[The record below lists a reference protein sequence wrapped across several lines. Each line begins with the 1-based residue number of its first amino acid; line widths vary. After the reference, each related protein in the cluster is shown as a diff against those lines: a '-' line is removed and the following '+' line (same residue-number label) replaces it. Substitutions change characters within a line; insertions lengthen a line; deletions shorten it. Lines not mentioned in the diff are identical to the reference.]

1 MQEAPVRPAAPAGF
15 RNKITWLG
23 MPLAAT
29 LGMILCLVGVYHC
42 QQELKNNSHVDL
54 YFSIPTAFKLTAELE
69 SSGEISGQSRGS
81 QSGVIRGDLS
91 RSIGTISGQ
100 IDTDGSSRFSG
111 EIESKGQ
118 LKGFISDESQFSRL
132 VSVSFPKPNRPWLC
146 IALIFLIFTSLAYLR
161 RVYLIIRRKTKGIES
176 TDLIA
181 KTMAIGGLLYCAG
194 EDRGDGAF
202 LLGLII
208 ITYAGIGYV
217 AYTRW
222 ERVRSQLYKD

>member
-1 MQEAPVRPAAPAGF
+1 MQEAHVPSAATAGF

-23 MPLAAT
+23 MSMAAT
-29 LGMILCLVGVYHC
+29 LGMIFCLVGVYHC
-42 QQELKNNSHVDL
+42 QQELKNNSHADL

-81 QSGVIRGDLS
+81 QSGAIRGDVS

-111 EIESKGQ
+111 ETESKGR
-118 LKGFISDESQFSRL
+118 LTGFISDESQFSRR

-146 IALIFLIFTSLAYLR
+146 MAMIFLMFTSLAYLR
-161 RVYLIIRRKTKGIES
+161 RIYLIIRRKTKAIES
-176 TDLIA
+176 TGLIA
-181 KTMAIGGLLYCAG
+181 KTMAIGGLLYCSG
-194 EDRGDGAF
+194 QDRGDGAF

-208 ITYAGIGYV
+208 MTYAGIGYL
-217 AYTRW
+217 AYTHW
-222 ERVRSQLYKD
+222 ERVRAQLNRD